1 MKKRSDFSRLMGYA
15 GGHRVFTYASLVLSA
30 VSALMALIPFLYIW
44 MILRDVLNAAPNY
57 AQAVNIPHYGWM
69 AVLFAVLS
77 YLIYIAALMCSHLS
91 AFRVATNLRLAVSE
105 HLAVLPLGFAETFG
119 SGKLRKIIHEST
131 GAAETYLAHQLPDQY
146 NAIATPVGLLVLLLA
161 FDWRLGLLSL
171 APVVLAFLI
180 MTTMTGKRMAEK
192 MRQYGNALE
201 AMSNEAVEYVR
212 GIPVVKTF
220 GQSVFSFKKFKAAI
234 DEYEK
239 WVVSYTKD
247 LRLPMMFY
255 TAAVN
260 GVFAFL
266 IAGGLLFTTH
276 GVTPEFLLNLLFYI
290 IITPVIS
297 LTLTR
302 IMYMSENKMVVADA
316 LARIDSVLETA
327 PMQVQA
333 VPQYPKDSAVTLRD
347 VHFSYDGKTEVI
359 KGVSLDIQPGQTVA
373 FVGPS
378 GGGKST
384 LANLVCRFFDV
395 QSGSVRVGGADVRAI
410 PKEELMDTISFVFQN
425 SRLLKG
431 SILDNV
437 RLGRAQ
443 ATEAEVLAV
452 LKAAQC
458 MDIVEKFPA
467 GIHTVIGTKGVY
479 LSGGEQQRI
488 AIARAMLRNA
498 PILLLDEATAFADP
512 DNEAKVQA
520 AFAQLAKGKTVLMIA
535 HRLSTVANADCIYV
549 VQDGQIVESGTK
561 DELCALN
568 GLFARM
574 WQEYQASVQWKVA
587 SNADVYTSARFA
599 LQNACWKIPNP
610 FRSVPCR
617 CRLGI
622 FLRSVYGFNQSN
634 SRSSK
639 PVTVSNRRVRTSIIS
654 LMSSAGRQSAP
665 AIRRMALTSAA
676 VSNSQRQRKRN
687 NAAYACSAG
696 QGMNCG
702 ARSKYCTRTA
712 QYHWRSAGESPAEAS
727 SRASAIRAEKSSR
740 NASRA
745 SWSK

>member
-1 MKKRSDFSRLMGYA
+1 MKKQSDLSRLMGYA
-15 GGHRVFTYASLVLSA
+15 GNYRYFTYASWVLSA
-30 VSALMALIPFLYIW
+30 VSALVALVPFVYIW
-44 MILRDVLNAAPNY
+44 KILRDVLNAAPDY
-57 AQAVNIPHYGWM
+57 AQAVSIPHYGWM
-69 AVLFAVLS
+69 AVLFAVLA

-91 AFRVATNLRLAVSE
+91 AFRVATNLRLEVSE
-105 HLAVLPLGFAETFG
+105 HLATLPLGFTETFG

-131 GAAETYLAHQLPDQY
+131 GAAETFLAHQLPDKY
-146 NAIATPVGLLVLLLA
+146 NAMATPIGLLVLLLV

-171 APVVLAFLI
+171 VPVALGFVI
-180 MTTMTGKRMAEK
+180 MSAMTGRRMADK

-201 AMSNEAVEYVR
+201 SMSNEAVEYVR

-220 GQSVFSFKKFKAAI
+220 GQSVFSFKKFKATI

-239 WVVSYTKD
+239 WVIAYTKE
-247 LRLPMMFY
+247 LRMPMMLY
-255 TAAVN
+255 TAAIN

-266 IAGGLLFTTH
+266 IVGGLLFTRN
-276 GVTPEFLLNLLFYI
+276 GVTSEFLLNLLFYI

-302 IMYMSENKMVVADA
+302 IMYMSENELVVADA
-316 LARIDSVLETA
+316 LARVDSVLDAE
-327 PMQVQA
+327 P
-333 VPQYPKDSAVTLRD
+333 VPENDHPRHPKDASVSLKD
-347 VHFSYDGKTEVI
+347 VHFSYDGKTDVI
-359 KGVSLDIQPGQTVA
+359 KGVSLKIQPGQMVA

-384 LANLVCRFFDV
+384 LANLICRFFDV
-395 QSGSVRVGGADVRAI
+395 QSGSVRVGGADVRDI

-443 ATEAEVLAV
+443 ATEAEVLAA

-458 MDIVEKFPA
+458 IDIVEKFPE

-488 AIARAMLRNA
+488 AIARAMLKNA
-498 PILLLDEATAFADP
+498 PILILDEATAFADP

-561 DELCALN
+561 DELCAQN
-568 GLFARM
+568 SLFARM
-574 WQEYQASVQWKVA
+574 WQDYQASVQWKVA
-587 SNADVYTSARFA
+587 
-599 LQNACWKIPNP
+599 KE
-610 FRSVPCR
+610 
-617 CRLGI
+617 G
-622 FLRSVYGFNQSN
+622 
-634 SRSSK
+634 
-639 PVTVSNRRVRTSIIS
+639 
-654 LMSSAGRQSAP
+654 
-665 AIRRMALTSAA
+665 
-676 VSNSQRQRKRN
+676 
-687 NAAYACSAG
+687 
-696 QGMNCG
+696 
-702 ARSKYCTRTA
+702 
-712 QYHWRSAGESPAEAS
+712 
-727 SRASAIRAEKSSR
+727 
-740 NASRA
+740 
-745 SWSK
+745 

>member
-1 MKKRSDFSRLMGYA
+1 MKKQSDLSRLMGYA
-15 GGHRVFTYASLVLSA
+15 GNYRYFTYASWVLSA
-30 VSALMALIPFLYIW
+30 VSALVALVPFVYIW
-44 MILRDVLNAAPNY
+44 KILRDVLNAAPDY

-69 AVLFAVLS
+69 AVLFAVLA

-91 AFRVATNLRLAVSE
+91 AFRVATNLRLEVSE
-105 HLAVLPLGFAETFG
+105 HLATLPLGFTETFG

-131 GAAETYLAHQLPDQY
+131 GAAETFLAHQLPDKY
-146 NAIATPVGLLVLLLA
+146 NAMATPIGLLVLLLV

-171 APVVLAFLI
+171 VPVALGFVI
-180 MTTMTGKRMAEK
+180 MSAMTGRRMADK

-201 AMSNEAVEYVR
+201 SMSNEAVEYVR

-220 GQSVFSFKKFKAAI
+220 GQSVFSFKKFKATI

-239 WVVSYTKD
+239 WVIAYTKE
-247 LRLPMMFY
+247 LRMPMMLY
-255 TAAVN
+255 TAAIN

-266 IAGGLLFTTH
+266 IVGGLLFTRN
-276 GVTPEFLLNLLFYI
+276 GVTSEFLLNLLFYI

-302 IMYMSENKMVVADA
+302 IMYMSENELVVADA
-316 LARIDSVLETA
+316 LARVDSVLDAE
-327 PMQVQA
+327 P
-333 VPQYPKDSAVTLRD
+333 VPENDHPRHPKDASVSLKD
-347 VHFSYDGKTEVI
+347 VHFSYDGKTDVI
-359 KGVSLDIQPGQTVA
+359 KGVSLKIQPGQMVA

-384 LANLVCRFFDV
+384 LANLICRFFDV

-410 PKEELMDTISFVFQN
+410 PKEERMDTISFVFQN

-443 ATEAEVLAV
+443 ATEAEVLAA

-458 MDIVEKFPA
+458 MDIVEKFPE

-488 AIARAMLRNA
+488 AIARAMLKNA

-561 DELCALN
+561 DELCAQN

-574 WQEYQASVQWKVA
+574 WQDYQASVQWKVA
-587 SNADVYTSARFA
+587 
-599 LQNACWKIPNP
+599 KE
-610 FRSVPCR
+610 
-617 CRLGI
+617 G
-622 FLRSVYGFNQSN
+622 
-634 SRSSK
+634 
-639 PVTVSNRRVRTSIIS
+639 
-654 LMSSAGRQSAP
+654 
-665 AIRRMALTSAA
+665 
-676 VSNSQRQRKRN
+676 
-687 NAAYACSAG
+687 
-696 QGMNCG
+696 
-702 ARSKYCTRTA
+702 
-712 QYHWRSAGESPAEAS
+712 
-727 SRASAIRAEKSSR
+727 
-740 NASRA
+740 
-745 SWSK
+745 

>member
-1 MKKRSDFSRLMGYA
+1 MKKQSDLSRLMGYA
-15 GGHRVFTYASLVLSA
+15 GTYRYLTYASWGLSA
-30 VSALMALIPFLYIW
+30 LSALMALVPFVYIW
-44 MILRDVLNAAPNY
+44 KILRDVLNAAPDY

-69 AVLFAVLS
+69 AVLFAVLA

-91 AFRVATNLRLAVSE
+91 AFRVATNLRLEVSE
-105 HLAVLPLGFAETFG
+105 HLATLPLGFTETFG

-131 GAAETYLAHQLPDQY
+131 GAAETFLAHQLPDKY
-146 NAIATPVGLLVLLLA
+146 NAMATPIGLLVLLLV

-171 APVVLAFLI
+171 VPVALGFVI
-180 MTTMTGKRMAEK
+180 MSAMTGRRMADK

-201 AMSNEAVEYVR
+201 SMSNEAVEYVR

-220 GQSVFSFKKFKAAI
+220 GQSVFSFKKFKATI

-239 WVVSYTKD
+239 WVIAYTKE
-247 LRLPMMFY
+247 LRMPMMLY
-255 TAAVN
+255 TAAIN

-266 IAGGLLFTTH
+266 IVGGLLFTRN
-276 GVTPEFLLNLLFYI
+276 GVTSKFLLNLLFYI

-302 IMYMSENKMVVADA
+302 IMYMSENELVVADA
-316 LARIDSVLETA
+316 LARVDSVLDAE
-327 PMQVQA
+327 P
-333 VPQYPKDSAVTLRD
+333 VPENDHPRHPKDASVSLKD
-347 VHFSYDGKTEVI
+347 VHFSYDGKTDVI
-359 KGVSLDIQPGQTVA
+359 KGVSLKIQPGQMVA

-384 LANLVCRFFDV
+384 LANLICRFFDV
-395 QSGSVRVGGADVRAI
+395 QSGSVRVGGADVRDI

-443 ATEAEVLAV
+443 ATEAEVLAA

-488 AIARAMLRNA
+488 AIARAMLKNA

-561 DELCALN
+561 DELCAQN

-574 WQEYQASVQWKVA
+574 WQDYQASVQWKVA
-587 SNADVYTSARFA
+587 
-599 LQNACWKIPNP
+599 KE
-610 FRSVPCR
+610 
-617 CRLGI
+617 G
-622 FLRSVYGFNQSN
+622 
-634 SRSSK
+634 
-639 PVTVSNRRVRTSIIS
+639 
-654 LMSSAGRQSAP
+654 
-665 AIRRMALTSAA
+665 
-676 VSNSQRQRKRN
+676 
-687 NAAYACSAG
+687 
-696 QGMNCG
+696 
-702 ARSKYCTRTA
+702 
-712 QYHWRSAGESPAEAS
+712 
-727 SRASAIRAEKSSR
+727 
-740 NASRA
+740 
-745 SWSK
+745 

>member
-1 MKKRSDFSRLMGYA
+1 MKKQSDLSRLMSYA
-15 GGHRVFTYASLVLSA
+15 GNYRYFTYVSWVLSA
-30 VSALMALIPFLYIW
+30 VSALVALVPFVYIW
-44 MILRDVLNAAPNY
+44 KILRDVLNAALDY

-69 AVLFAVLS
+69 AVLFAVLA

-91 AFRVATNLRLAVSE
+91 AFRVATNLRLEVSE
-105 HLAVLPLGFAETFG
+105 HLATLPLGFTETFG

-131 GAAETYLAHQLPDQY
+131 GAAETFLAHQLPDKY
-146 NAIATPVGLLVLLLA
+146 NAMATPIGLLVLLLV

-171 APVVLAFLI
+171 VPVALGFVI
-180 MTTMTGKRMAEK
+180 MSAMTGRRMADK

-201 AMSNEAVEYVR
+201 SMSNEAVEYVR

-220 GQSVFSFKKFKAAI
+220 GQSVFSFKKFKATI

-239 WVVSYTKD
+239 WVIAYTKE
-247 LRLPMMFY
+247 LRMPMMLY
-255 TAAVN
+255 TAAIN

-266 IAGGLLFTTH
+266 IVGGLLFTRN
-276 GVTPEFLLNLLFYI
+276 GVTSEFLLNLLFYI

-302 IMYMSENKMVVADA
+302 IMYMSENELVVADA
-316 LARIDSVLETA
+316 LARVDSVLDAE
-327 PMQVQA
+327 P
-333 VPQYPKDSAVTLRD
+333 VPENDHPRHPKDASVSLKD
-347 VHFSYDGKTEVI
+347 VHFSYDGKTDVI
-359 KGVSLDIQPGQTVA
+359 KGVSLKIQPGQMVA

-384 LANLVCRFFDV
+384 LANLICRFFDV
-395 QSGSVRVGGADVRAI
+395 QSGSVRVGEADVRDI

-437 RLGRAQ
+437 RLGRPQ
-443 ATEAEVLAV
+443 ATEAEVLAA

-488 AIARAMLRNA
+488 AIARAMLKNV
-498 PILLLDEATAFADP
+498 PILILDEATAFADP

-549 VQDGQIVESGTK
+549 VQDGQIAESGTK

-587 SNADVYTSARFA
+587 
-599 LQNACWKIPNP
+599 KE
-610 FRSVPCR
+610 
-617 CRLGI
+617 G
-622 FLRSVYGFNQSN
+622 
-634 SRSSK
+634 
-639 PVTVSNRRVRTSIIS
+639 
-654 LMSSAGRQSAP
+654 
-665 AIRRMALTSAA
+665 
-676 VSNSQRQRKRN
+676 
-687 NAAYACSAG
+687 
-696 QGMNCG
+696 
-702 ARSKYCTRTA
+702 
-712 QYHWRSAGESPAEAS
+712 
-727 SRASAIRAEKSSR
+727 
-740 NASRA
+740 
-745 SWSK
+745 

>member
-1 MKKRSDFSRLMGYA
+1 MKKQSDLSRLMGYA
-15 GGHRVFTYASLVLSA
+15 GNYRYFTYASWVLSA
-30 VSALMALIPFLYIW
+30 VSALVALVPFVYIW
-44 MILRDVLNAAPNY
+44 KILRDVLNAAPDY

-69 AVLFAVLS
+69 AVLFAVLA
-77 YLIYIAALMCSHLS
+77 YIIYIAALMCSHLS
-91 AFRVATNLRLAVSE
+91 AFRVATNLRLEVSE
-105 HLAVLPLGFAETFG
+105 HLATLPLGFTETFG

-131 GAAETYLAHQLPDQY
+131 GAAETFLAHQLPDKY
-146 NAIATPVGLLVLLLA
+146 NAMATPIGLLVLLLV

-171 APVVLAFLI
+171 VPVALGFVI
-180 MTTMTGKRMAEK
+180 MSAMTGRRMADK

-201 AMSNEAVEYVR
+201 SMSNEAVEYVR

-220 GQSVFSFKKFKAAI
+220 GQSVFSFKKFKATI

-239 WVVSYTKD
+239 WVIAYTKE
-247 LRLPMMFY
+247 LRMPMMLY
-255 TAAVN
+255 TAAIN

-266 IAGGLLFTTH
+266 IVGGLLFTRN
-276 GVTPEFLLNLLFYI
+276 GVTSEFLLNLLFYI

-297 LTLTR
+297 LTMTR
-302 IMYMSENKMVVADA
+302 IMYMSENELVVADA
-316 LARIDSVLETA
+316 LARVDSVLDAE
-327 PMQVQA
+327 P
-333 VPQYPKDSAVTLRD
+333 VPENDHPRHPKDASVSLKD
-347 VHFSYDGKTEVI
+347 VHFSYDGKTDVI
-359 KGVSLDIQPGQTVA
+359 KGVSLKIQPGQMVA

-384 LANLVCRFFDV
+384 LANLICRFFDV
-395 QSGSVRVGGADVRAI
+395 QSGSVRVGEADVRDI

-443 ATEAEVLAV
+443 ATEAEVLAA

-458 MDIVEKFPA
+458 MDIVEKFPE

-488 AIARAMLRNA
+488 AIARAMLKNA

-549 VQDGQIVESGTK
+549 VQDGQIAESGTK
-561 DELCALN
+561 DELCAQN

-574 WQEYQASVQWKVA
+574 WQDYQASVQWKVA
-587 SNADVYTSARFA
+587 
-599 LQNACWKIPNP
+599 KE
-610 FRSVPCR
+610 
-617 CRLGI
+617 G
-622 FLRSVYGFNQSN
+622 
-634 SRSSK
+634 
-639 PVTVSNRRVRTSIIS
+639 
-654 LMSSAGRQSAP
+654 
-665 AIRRMALTSAA
+665 
-676 VSNSQRQRKRN
+676 
-687 NAAYACSAG
+687 
-696 QGMNCG
+696 
-702 ARSKYCTRTA
+702 
-712 QYHWRSAGESPAEAS
+712 
-727 SRASAIRAEKSSR
+727 
-740 NASRA
+740 
-745 SWSK
+745 

>member
-1 MKKRSDFSRLMGYA
+1 MKKQSDLSRLMGYA
-15 GGHRVFTYASLVLSA
+15 GNYRYFTYASWVLSA
-30 VSALMALIPFLYIW
+30 VSALVALVPFVYIW
-44 MILRDVLNAAPNY
+44 KILRDVLNAAPDY

-69 AVLFAVLS
+69 AVLFAVLA

-91 AFRVATNLRLAVSE
+91 AFRVATNLRLEVSE
-105 HLAVLPLGFAETFG
+105 HLATLPLGFTETFG

-131 GAAETYLAHQLPDQY
+131 GAAETFLAHQLPDKY
-146 NAIATPVGLLVLLLA
+146 NAMATPIGLLVLLLV

-171 APVVLAFLI
+171 VPVALGFVI
-180 MTTMTGKRMAEK
+180 MSAMTGRRMADK

-201 AMSNEAVEYVR
+201 SMSNEAVEYVR

-220 GQSVFSFKKFKAAI
+220 GQSVFSFKKFKATI

-239 WVVSYTKD
+239 WVIAYTKE
-247 LRLPMMFY
+247 LRMPMMLY
-255 TAAVN
+255 TAAIN

-266 IAGGLLFTTH
+266 IVGGLLFTRN
-276 GVTPEFLLNLLFYI
+276 GVTSEFLLNLLFYI

-302 IMYMSENKMVVADA
+302 IMYMSENELVVADA
-316 LARIDSVLETA
+316 LARVDSVLDAE
-327 PMQVQA
+327 P
-333 VPQYPKDSAVTLRD
+333 VPENDHPRHPKDASVSLKD
-347 VHFSYDGKTEVI
+347 VHFSYDGKTDVI
-359 KGVSLDIQPGQTVA
+359 KGVSLKIQPGQMVA

-384 LANLVCRFFDV
+384 LANLICRFFDV
-395 QSGSVRVGGADVRAI
+395 QSGSVRVGGADVRDI
-410 PKEELMDTISFVFQN
+410 PKKELMDTISFVFQN

-443 ATEAEVLAV
+443 ATEAEVLAA

-458 MDIVEKFPA
+458 MDIVEKFPE

-488 AIARAMLRNA
+488 AIARAMLKNA

-561 DELCALN
+561 DELCAQN

-574 WQEYQASVQWKVA
+574 RQDYQASVQWKVA
-587 SNADVYTSARFA
+587 
-599 LQNACWKIPNP
+599 KE
-610 FRSVPCR
+610 
-617 CRLGI
+617 G
-622 FLRSVYGFNQSN
+622 
-634 SRSSK
+634 
-639 PVTVSNRRVRTSIIS
+639 
-654 LMSSAGRQSAP
+654 
-665 AIRRMALTSAA
+665 
-676 VSNSQRQRKRN
+676 
-687 NAAYACSAG
+687 
-696 QGMNCG
+696 
-702 ARSKYCTRTA
+702 
-712 QYHWRSAGESPAEAS
+712 
-727 SRASAIRAEKSSR
+727 
-740 NASRA
+740 
-745 SWSK
+745 

>member
-1 MKKRSDFSRLMGYA
+1 MRTAQLSRLMGYA
-15 GGHRVFTYASLVLSA
+15 GNHRYFTYASWVLSA
-30 VSALMALIPFLYIW
+30 VSALVALVPFVYIW
-44 MILRDVLNAAPNY
+44 KILRDVLNAAPNY

-220 GQSVFSFKKFKAAI
+220 GQSVFSFKKFKTTI

-239 WVVSYTKD
+239 WVISYTKD

-276 GVTPEFLLNLLFYI
+276 GVTG
-290 IITPVIS
+290 IS
-297 LTLTR
+297 AEPAVLYHHYAGDLPDADP

-316 LARIDSVLETA
+316 LAADRLRAGCGACAGTA
-327 PMQVQA
+327 H
-333 VPQYPKDSAVTLRD
+333 PQHPQDGSVTLKD
-347 VHFSYDGKTEVI
+347 VHFSYDGKTDVI
-359 KGVSLDIQPGQTVA
+359 KGVSLEIQPGQTVA

-384 LANLVCRFFDV
+384 LANLICRFFDV
-395 QSGSVRVGGADVRAI
+395 QSGSVRVGGADVRDI

-437 RLGRAQ
+437 RLGKPQ
-443 ATEAEVLAV
+443 ATEGGAGGAES
-452 LKAAQC
+452 C
-458 MDIVEKFPA
+458 
-467 GIHTVIGTKGVY
+467 
-479 LSGGEQQRI
+479 
-488 AIARAMLRNA
+488 
-498 PILLLDEATAFADP
+498 
-512 DNEAKVQA
+512 
-520 AFAQLAKGKTVLMIA
+520 
-535 HRLSTVANADCIYV
+535 
-549 VQDGQIVESGTK
+549 
-561 DELCALN
+561 
-568 GLFARM
+568 
-574 WQEYQASVQWKVA
+574 
-587 SNADVYTSARFA
+587 
-599 LQNACWKIPNP
+599 
-610 FRSVPCR
+610 
-617 CRLGI
+617 
-622 FLRSVYGFNQSN
+622 
-634 SRSSK
+634 
-639 PVTVSNRRVRTSIIS
+639 PVH
-654 LMSSAGRQSAP
+654 GYP
-665 AIRRMALTSAA
+665 
-676 VSNSQRQRKRN
+676 
-687 NAAYACSAG
+687 
-696 QGMNCG
+696 
-702 ARSKYCTRTA
+702 
-712 QYHWRSAGESPAEAS
+712 
-727 SRASAIRAEKSSR
+727 
-740 NASRA
+740 
-745 SWSK
+745 